1 MKVVRQHDAR
11 RLFLGAAWV
20 FIAYNVLGALV
31 GWLAALPESN
41 GERGNVHNVGSNAL
55 YGKGTAL
62 SPPLWLLA
70 VWALIV
76 LAATRHGWLGRLGV
90 LLTFLVAGFYAS
102 AGQLGE
108 IKKHSSPLT
117 GAKWDLVLVL
127 GSIGIAIALV
137 VMLAWVYMVV
147 LEIVDG
153 VRTRRLRPS

>member
-1 MKVVRQHDAR
+1 MKVVKQHDAR

-20 FIAYNVLGALV
+20 FIAYNMLGALV

-76 LAATRHGWLGRLGV
+76 LAATGTAGW
-90 LLTFLVAGFYAS
+90 AG
-102 AGQLGE
+102 
-108 IKKHSSPLT
+108 
-117 GAKWDLVLVL
+117 
-127 GSIGIAIALV
+127 
-137 VMLAWVYMVV
+137 
-147 LEIVDG
+147 
-153 VRTRRLRPS
+153 

>member
-1 MKVVRQHDAR
+1 MRQHDAR

-41 GERGNVHNVGSNAL
+41 GERGNVHNVGSNAV

-70 VWALIV
+70 VWALFV

-90 LLTFLVAGFYAS
+90 LLTFLDQPSMQGS
-102 AGQLGE
+102 ARMMAQL
-108 IKKHSSPLT
+108 
-117 GAKWDLVLVL
+117 
-127 GSIGIAIALV
+127 
-137 VMLAWVYMVV
+137 
-147 LEIVDG
+147 
-153 VRTRRLRPS
+153 RRPWNLLS